1 MNNTQKS
8 LLHIIVYLSLPTMAE
23 EILRTLLQYVD
34 TAMVGQLGEQATAAV
49 SVTTTVTWLVNGIPA
64 AAGTAVL
71 ALISQAVGAGNRD
84 RAARLSQQ
92 ALFLSV
98 ACGLICGTV
107 SIVLSPFIPIWMGAE
122 KAIRAQASRYFFIVS
137 LPMVF
142 RSANSILGAAI
153 RATQNTKP
161 PMLIGMGA
169 NALNAVMNYVLIY
182 TNH

>member
-1 MNNTQKS
+1 
-8 LLHIIVYLSLPTMAE
+8 MAE

-84 RAARLSQQ
+84 RAARLFQQ